1 MFTNILLYILGG
13 AGITLS
19 VIAIALPAGTILGVL
34 LSLVRVYGGKLF
46 SGIVAAYSTI
56 MRGIPQVVL
65 LFILFFV
72 LAGAINLS
80 PLLAGAVALAII
92 SSGYQLEIFRG
103 AIQSIGG
110 GQMMAA
116 RALGMTK
123 LKAIHYIIL
132 PQALR
137 IAIPSWS
144 NEVASIIKDSSLVYA
159 LGVPEILR
167 RAQFMSAST
176 YEPFIAYGIAAIFY
190 FIMTFSAGRLLDKLE
205 TRTRI
210 PSLQLEK

>member
-1 MFTNILLYILGG
+1 MFINILFYILSGV
-13 AGITLS
+13 GITLS
-19 VIAIALPAGTILGVL
+19 VIAIALPTGLILGVL
-34 LSLVRVYGGKLF
+34 LSLIRVYGGTLF
-46 SGIVAAYSTI
+46 SGLAAMYSTI
-56 MRGIPQVVL
+56 MRGIPHIVL

-72 LAGAINLS
+72 IAGTINLS
-80 PLLAGAVALAII
+80 PLLAGAVSLAII

-123 LKAIHYIIL
+123 LKAIRYIIL

-137 IAIPSWS
+137 VAIPSWS

-176 YEPFIAYGIAAIFY
+176 YQPFIAYGIAAVLY
-190 FIMTFSAGRLLDKLE
+190 FVMTFLAGRLLDKLE
-205 TRTRI
+205 TKTKI
-210 PSLQLEK
+210 PCLQLEK